1 VYDDDMIFDLK
12 LEWVLVRTFAVD
24 EYEGLPGAQVKY
36 WRTGV
41 ANFSKQRRIHS
52 ES

>member
-1 VYDDDMIFDLK
+1 VYDDDIIFDLK
-12 LEWVLVRTFAVD
+12 LECVLVRTFAVD
-24 EYEGLPGAQVKY
+24 QYEGLPGAKVKF
-36 WRTGV
+36 WGTGV